1 MNRDAMNP
9 YTRHSDDLPESTV
22 DITPAVD
29 TPGVDTPDVDLG
41 QDPFDDGLSERL
53 ASAAPRRWRTRT
65 TVVLTSMLIL
75 VGGFVGGLEVQK
87 HWGAGTSTAAGTNGA
102 GFSLPGGGYNLPGA
116 GFTPGAGQGASAAP
130 ASGTTT
136 GTVKLVD
143 GDTVYIT
150 TSDGR
155 TITVKTSGSTTV
167 QTAAGG
173 SLSDLT
179 SGSTVTVQGQTG
191 SDGSISASTITK
203 AK

>member
-1 MNRDAMNP
+1 
-9 YTRHSDDLPESTV
+9 V
-22 DITPAVD
+22 IV
-29 TPGVDTPDVDLG
+29 
-41 QDPFDDGLSERL
+41 
-53 ASAAPRRWRTRT
+53 
-65 TVVLTSMLIL
+65 
-75 VGGFVGGLEVQK
+75 VGGFIGGLEVQK
-87 HWGAGTSTAAGTNGA
+87 HWGANTSLATPTGA
-102 GFSLPGGGYNLPGA
+102 GFQPGA
-116 GFTPGAGQGASAAP
+116 GFPGLGQAASAAP
-130 ASGTTT
+130 ASGGTAT

-167 QTAAGG
+167 QTAVGG

-179 SGSTVTVQGQTG
+179 NGSSVTVQGQAG